1 MHPSLFT
8 SLTFGSWACR
18 MARGQAFW
26 GFAMEYLVYIGLAAG
41 LALLVV
47 AIGLLAALLKRGAAA
62 SPVEGELRGRI
73 AGLEAEAD
81 GLRRDLAAAR
91 EGRTAAETRLES
103 EQRNLAEQQRLL
115 SDAEA
120 RLKDAFKALSADALK
135 DTREQFLS
143 TAAQRLAPIQD
154 LLADYQKRL
163 GEVEKARDTAY
174 GSLEQHLKDLGE
186 AQALLQREAHQ
197 LSTALRS
204 PTVRGRWGEMTLRR
218 VVEVAGMS
226 PHCDFT
232 EQATVETEESRQRP
246 DMTIHLPGDRLIVVD
261 SKAPLAAYMDAVEA
275 PDEAARKAALARHA
289 QDVRKH
295 VRALGQKAYWDQ
307 FASAPDFVVLFLP
320 GESFFSAALEQDR
333 SLMEDA
339 MRGRV
344 FLATP
349 TTLMALLNIVAHG
362 WHQQEMAASAEAI
375 GQCGRELYERVVK
388 FVEHFGRVG
397 EGLSRA
403 SKAYDAAVGSYE
415 SRVRPSAERL
425 AEKTAA
431 LGQALPEVAP
441 VDGPA
446 RALPEAQARPAEPG
460 G

>member
-1 MHPSLFT
+1 MD
-8 SLTFGSWACR
+8 
-18 MARGQAFW
+18 
-26 GFAMEYLVYIGLAAG
+26 YLLYGLIA
-41 LALLVV
+41 LALAGV
-47 AIGLLAALLKRGAAA
+47 AVALLALWKRLKGA
-62 SPVEGELRGRI
+62 SPVEGELRERI
-73 AGLEAEAD
+73 TDLEAEGEA
-81 GLRRDLAAAR
+81 LRSRLAEAER
-91 EGRTAAETRLES
+91 GRTTAETRLEA
-103 EQRNLAEQQRLL
+103 EQKNLADQRRIIEE
-115 SDAEA
+115 AEA

-135 DTREQFLS
+135 DSREQFLS

-154 LLADYQKRL
+154 LLADYQRRL

-174 GSLEQHLKDLGE
+174 GGLERHLKDLGD
-186 AQALLQREAHQ
+186 AQAVLQREAHR

-232 EQATVETEESRQRP
+232 EQATVETGDSRQRP

-261 SKAPLAAYMDAVEA
+261 SKVPLAAYMDAVEA
-275 PDEAARKAALARHA
+275 ADEAARKAALERHA

-320 GESFFSAALEQDR
+320 GESFFSAALEHDR

-339 MRGRV
+339 MRDRV

-349 TTLMALLNIVAHG
+349 TTLMALLNVVAHG

-375 GQCGRELYERVVK
+375 GACGRELYERVAK
-388 FVEHFGRVG
+388 FIEHFGRIG

-425 AEKTAA
+425 AEKAA
-431 LGQALPEVAP
+431 LLPQELPEPAP
-441 VDGPA
+441 ADGPT
-446 RALPEAQARPAEPG
+446 RALPNAE
-460 G
+460 